1 MALFQQRR
9 PARATEPGP
18 GRVALERCSLAL
30 LLGLSL
36 ADCSM
41 LPAAA
46 PTTVELKNSLNDS
59 EVEYNLVNVDE
70 RVAGILHEYRGPTF
84 GARYKNNHYRPD
96 NALRPGD
103 IIGIT
108 IFEIGSAGSAP
119 GSTTSVQ
126 QAGSFSG
133 PTTVIPPQIIEK
145 DGTIMLP
152 FVGRIKAA
160 GRNPGQLGQ
169 QIQKLLEGKA
179 VEPQVIVTLNTSVAN
194 VATVGGDVGSPRPVP
209 LSLRG
214 ERLLDVIA
222 TAGGTKHEAYDEYVS
237 VVRKGHVETVLLQ
250 TIVTNSAENIVVQPN
265 DQVYLTYYPRTFA
278 VLGAAAK
285 VSQYTFDT
293 AKVTLA
299 EAVARAGGPVD
310 TTGDPAGIYLFRYEP
325 AFIAEKVL
333 GKEVAVSALAEAKP
347 GEAQLVSKTPNF
359 VPILYRVDFR
369 AAAGYFLSQDIEM
382 RDKDVVLLTNAEGT
396 QLQKLL
402 TAVRGFTGIAYDLA
416 RQGQ

>member
-1 MALFQQRR
+1 
-9 PARATEPGP
+9 
-18 GRVALERCSLAL
+18 
-30 LLGLSL
+30 
-36 ADCSM
+36 
-41 LPAAA
+41 
-46 PTTVELKNSLNDS
+46 
-59 EVEYNLVNVDE
+59 
-70 RVAGILHEYRGPTF
+70 
-84 GARYKNNHYRPD
+84 
-96 NALRPGD
+96 
-103 IIGIT
+103 
-108 IFEIGSAGSAP
+108 
-119 GSTTSVQ
+119 VQ